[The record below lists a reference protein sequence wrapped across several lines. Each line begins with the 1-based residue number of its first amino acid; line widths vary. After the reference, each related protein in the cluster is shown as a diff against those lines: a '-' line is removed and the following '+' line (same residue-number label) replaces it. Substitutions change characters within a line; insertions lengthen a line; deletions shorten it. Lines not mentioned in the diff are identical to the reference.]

1 MPIGPEFDGVLA
13 AAQTGAE
20 WAFTALYRDLNPR
33 LLRFL
38 AVQAPS
44 FGEDLAAETWMAA
57 ARQLGSFSGDEG
69 AFRGWMFTIAR
80 RRLIQHWRTMGRR
93 PQVTTSIDLMTDRPA
108 ADDPEAAV
116 VASVSAQEATAIITA
131 ALTPDQAEI
140 VLLRML
146 GGLDVD
152 QVAAIVNKRPGTVRV
167 LQHRAVRR
175 LAGVFAVEALTP

>member
-1 MPIGPEFDGVLA
+1 MSIGPEFETVLA

-33 LLRFL
+33 LVRFL
-38 AVQAPS
+38 AAQAPS
-44 FGEDLAAETWMAA
+44 VGEDLAAEAWMAA
-57 ARQLGSFSGDEG
+57 ARQLGSFSGNEG

-80 RRLIQHWRTMGRR
+80 RRLIQHWRTSGRR
-93 PQVTTSIDLMTDRPA
+93 PQVSHIDLIDDRPA
-108 ADDPEAAV
+108 ADDPLAAV
-116 VASVSAQEATAIITA
+116 VASISAQEAAATITA

-175 LAGVFAVEALTP
+175 LAGVFAVEALTR

>member
-1 MPIGPEFDGVLA
+1 MPIGPEFDSVLA

-33 LLRFL
+33 LIRFL
-38 AVQAPS
+38 GAQAPC
-44 FGEDLAAETWMAA
+44 FGEDLAAETWMAV

-69 AFRGWMFTIAR
+69 AFRGWIFTIAR

-93 PQVTTSIDLMTDRPA
+93 PQVASIDLITDRPA

-116 VASVSAQEATAIITA
+116 MASVSAQEAAAIITA

-175 LAGVFAVEALTP
+175 LAGVFAVEALTR